1 MGNHLQIIEIEG
13 KRVEVLFT
21 PSLFTIVQRNKWDI
35 KVDTENLLSIQS
47 GYIKLLYCAIINA
60 YEVNKFDNP
69 EYPNPNIKLI
79 DVEVWATQNAQRLNE
94 LIEIFIQSITNKSIT
109 ENAQEIKKKKKK
121 SWFRSL
127 LTMKR

>member
-35 KVDTENLLSIQS
+35 KVDPENLLSIQS

-69 EYPNPNIKLI
+69 DYPNPDIKLI

-121 SWFRSL
+121 SWFCSL

>member
-1 MGNHLQIIEIEG
+1 MGNHLQIIEIKG

-35 KVDTENLLSIQS
+35 KVDPENLLSVQS

-69 EYPNPNIKLI
+69 DYPNPDVKLI

-109 ENAQEIKKKKKK
+109 ENAREIKKKKKK
-121 SWFRSL
+121 NWFRSL
-127 LTMKR
+127 LTTKK

>member
-35 KVDTENLLSIQS
+35 KVDPENLLSVQS

-60 YEVNKFDNP
+60 YEVNKFDDP
-69 EYPNPNIKLI
+69 DYPNPDVKLI
-79 DVEVWATQNAQRLNE
+79 DVEVWATQNAQRLDE

-109 ENAQEIKKKKKK
+109 ENAREIKKKKKR

-127 LTMKR
+127 LTMKK

>member
-35 KVDTENLLSIQS
+35 KVDPENLLSVQS

-69 EYPNPNIKLI
+69 DYPNPDVKLI

-109 ENAQEIKKKKKK
+109 ENAREIKKKKKK
-121 SWFRSL
+121 NWFRSL
-127 LTMKR
+127 LTTKK

>member
-35 KVDTENLLSIQS
+35 KVDPENLLSIQS

-69 EYPNPNIKLI
+69 EYPNPDVKLI

-121 SWFRSL
+121 SWFLSL